1 MVSKEGKLLDLK
13 EISAIVH
20 MSTSEKAKGIQVLN
34 GMA

>member
-1 MVSKEGKLLDLK
+1 MVSKEDKLLDLE

-20 MSTSEKAKGIQVLN
+20 MPTLKKTKGIQVLN